1 MKNFQIHHSCCLTM
15 SLDYSVS
22 ISLPANTIQH
32 NPVETIGPLKKITS
46 ERQDVSLSLSL
57 HFSRSVMRV
66 TAAYSSKVC
75 LNPEYKNSVFGQL
88 SQMCFYFY
96 ILFFIT
102 TFYLLSNKYYCKTQ
116 ITSLSVNIEEY
127 FIQLTF
133 LFFFFFL
140 FMSETQECVSIS

>member
-32 NPVETIGPLKKITS
+32 NPVETIGPLKKIIS

-57 HFSRSVMRV
+57 HFSRSVMRG

-133 LFFFFFL
+133 LFFFFFFL
-140 FMSETQECVSIS
+140 SETQECVSIS